1 MAVFLYAVKSPESKR
16 QYPRRFKMFLD
27 FLGFGGALE
36 EQAKE
41 FLSNAKQNPEWV
53 QNSLIQFISYQN
65 DRAKRGEI
73 SVSTIPNYY
82 RATELFCEM
91 NDIVLG
97 WKKIARGMA
106 RVRKAAND
114 RAPTLEEIQRLI
126 EYPDTRIK
134 PIVYTM
140 VSSGIRIGAWNYL
153 QWKHVLPMTN
163 AKGEIVAAKAVGIC
177 RRRQRILQLYHIGS
191 I

>member
-1 MAVFLYAVKSPESKR
+1 MLSTPIAEDPIAVFLYAVKSPESKR

-36 EQAKE
+36 EQVKE
-41 FLSNAKQNPEWV
+41 FLRNAKGNPEWV

-82 RATELFCEM
+82 RATKLFCEM

-97 WKKIARGMA
+97 
-106 RVRKAAND
+106 
-114 RAPTLEEIQRLI
+114 
-126 EYPDTRIK
+126 
-134 PIVYTM
+134 
-140 VSSGIRIGAWNYL
+140 
-153 QWKHVLPMTN
+153 
-163 AKGEIVAAKAVGIC
+163 
-177 RRRQRILQLYHIGS
+177 
-191 I
+191 